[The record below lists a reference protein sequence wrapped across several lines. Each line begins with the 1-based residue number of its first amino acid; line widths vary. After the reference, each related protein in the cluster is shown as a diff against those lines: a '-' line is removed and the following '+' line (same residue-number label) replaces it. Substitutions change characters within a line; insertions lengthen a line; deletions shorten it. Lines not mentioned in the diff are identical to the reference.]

1 MPDIK
6 MPDIKLP
13 VDLPKIPGMEVDMS
27 PTRAAFPLS
36 TKKIMKK
43 TVKYAGLAIL
53 ILFLFGGI
61 VLPIIASVG
70 SKIKYLGLILG
81 LLSFGIFIVAI
92 VIFAAVYFYQKRY
105 FGKYFYD
112 FTAECIMIRK
122 GAVTQNEI
130 AIPYEHIQDVFI
142 NQDFIDKLF
151 GLQDLHFSS
160 VTYSEVEPHIDGLT
174 KGSAEAMRT
183 FIIDAID
190 KKKSGE
196 KVVPPVAPVVEETP
210 AVVEAAPVAVAEA
223 APETAPVV
231 AAEKPAEPEVP
242 AK

>member
-1 MPDIK
+1 
-6 MPDIKLP
+6 
-13 VDLPKIPGMEVDMS
+13 MS

-36 TKKIMKK
+36 AKKIMKK

-61 VLPIIASVG
+61 VLPILASGG
-70 SKIKYLGLILG
+70 SKLSYIGMLVG
-81 LLSFGIFIVAI
+81 LLSFGIIIIAI
-92 VIFAAVYFYQKRY
+92 VVFVAVYFYQKRY

-112 FTAECIMIRK
+112 FTTECIMIRK

-142 NQDFIDKLF
+142 NQDFLDKLF
-151 GLQDLHFSS
+151 GLQDVHFSS

-174 KGSAEAMRT
+174 KESAEAMRA
-183 FIIDAID
+183 FIISAID
-190 KKKSGE
+190 KKKAGE
-196 KVVPPVAPVVEETP
+196 KVVPPVAPAVEEAP
-210 AVVEAAPVAVAEA
+210 AVAAEAPVAVTEKPAV
-223 APETAPVV
+223 APETPAAPPT
-231 AAEKPAEPEVP
+231 AS